1 MSMFEQYKT
10 KVESLLSS
18 GMDIKQLLACVCDLY
33 QDGLIDEDQEMELY
47 NIIDPYELYND
58 TEAYWMSMDF
68 ENPLLE
74 QVSGVERMDK
84 SEFLAYVQEN
94 FDISGAT
101 IRLIDNI
108 IRYISTQNTDEGG
121 KYRMAHTL
129 LDNTI
134 GLTDDELHLLRL

>member
-68 ENPLLE
+68 ENPLLA
-74 QVSGVERMDK
+74 QANGDKRMDR
-84 SEFLAYVQEN
+84 SEFLAYLKDN
-94 FDISGAT
+94 FNISVEA

-108 IRYISTQNTDEGG
+108 IRYISTQNTDAGG
-121 KYRMAHTL
+121 KYLLAHTL
-129 LDNTI
+129 LDDTI
-134 GLTDDELHLLRL
+134 GLTDKELHLLRL